1 MAFTIRQLSCL
12 DARSLREVFR
22 PLFVEDEYTKFTE
35 AWHNRSPR
43 LSLGIYKSKQLVGFA
58 LVKGRQLAYI
68 GIDEDFQSFGLG
80 SRLLKEIL
88 YLAFENRQNIY
99 LTPAN
104 DAVARWYIKHG
115 FYHSYSCEAEGGGLY
130 TVYNAHRYPIR
141 KHRE

>member
-1 MAFTIRQLSCL
+1 MAFTIRQLTCL

-22 PLFVEDEYTKFTE
+22 PLFVEDEYIKFTE
-35 AWHNRSPR
+35 AWRNRSYK
-43 LSLGIYKSKQLVGFA
+43 LTLGIYKSKQLVGFA

-88 YLAFENRQNIY
+88 RLAFENCQNIY

-104 DAVARWYIKHG
+104 DQVARWYVKHG